1 MKKGVIYMKKIGS
14 VCIGMLFIIGL
25 CTIIFMPIGKAL
37 VWVTPMKMLAE
48 GNITDATFCKVEK
61 AIILRNDGN
70 DSVFV
75 SLNATGIDVI
85 FEEGVVE
92 LKAGERKIIHP
103 VLVVREG
110 RHEGTIS
117 ITGYEEDIETEGVG
131 SHVVSSMS
139 ITVTTTGTRI
149 SSSAEFAISESGS
162 VILFITLG
170 GAAAGGVAVV
180 FILLKKKRSA
190 VRMIRRKARCPSCH
204 EMITISGNPGDVVK
218 VACQKC
224 GNKGRVAFPKS
235 TSSKRVSMKAGG
247 S

>member
-1 MKKGVIYMKKIGS
+1 MKKMSSI
-14 VCIGMLFIIGL
+14 CIGIAVIIGL
-25 CTIIFMPIGKAL
+25 CMVIVMPMGKAL

-48 GNITDATFCKVEK
+48 GNITDAGFCKVEK

-92 LKAGERKIIHP
+92 LRAGERKIIHP
-103 VLVVREG
+103 IVVVREG

-117 ITGYEEDIETEGVG
+117 ITGCEEDIETEGVG
-131 SHVVSSMS
+131 SHMISSMS
-139 ITVTTTGTRI
+139 ITVTTIGTRI
-149 SSSAEFAISESGS
+149 SSSAEFAISESDII
-162 VILFITLG
+162 ILFIALG
-170 GAAAGGVAVV
+170 GAAGVAVV
-180 FILLKKKRSA
+180 FIMLKKKRS
-190 VRMIRRKARCPSCH
+190 VVSMIRRMARCPSCH
-204 EMITISGNPGDVVK
+204 EMVTISGNPGDVMK
-218 VACQKC
+218 VTCQKC